1 MSGFKENRTINK
13 TCGTSIWK
21 DSKRSHLSVKSG
33 KHCSKYPVTS
43 FYRYTEAWWWSHLPR
58 VTYSIMEKNW
68 IPISK
73 DNVLLP
79 LTGHSFVLWNQLAW
93 MQSIILFKVDEFRA
107 RYCPGD
113 VSTDTFSRHWEAIWN
128 TTEGSFTSLNMNL
141 GWSVAYCFIKP
152 IASWP
157 WFPWNNKFD

>member
-1 MSGFKENRTINK
+1 MSGLKENRTINK

-21 DSKRSHLSVKSG
+21 HSKRSHLSVKSG
-33 KHCSKYPVTS
+33 KHCSMYPITS
-43 FYRYTEAWWWSHLPR
+43 FYRHTEAWWWSHLPR

-73 DNVLLP
+73 DSVLLP

-93 MQSIILFKVDEFRA
+93 MQSIVLFKVDEFRT

-113 VSTDTFSRHWEAIWN
+113 ISTDTFSRHWEAIWN
-128 TTEGSFTSLNMNL
+128 TTEGSFTSLSWLLL
-141 GWSVAYCFIKP
+141 GHGFLETISLIKCL
-152 IASWP
+152 AFFGFKS
-157 WFPWNNKFD
+157 KST

>member
-1 MSGFKENRTINK
+1 MSKRWVDSKKIIRTINK

-21 DSKRSHLSVKSG
+21 HSKRSHLSVKSG
-33 KHCSKYPVTS
+33 KHCSLYSITS

-58 VTYSIMEKNW
+58 VTYSIMEKYW

-79 LTGHSFVLWNQLAW
+79 LTDHSFVLWNQLAW
-93 MQSIILFKVDEFRA
+93 MQSIVLFKVDEFRA

-113 VSTDTFSRHWEAIWN
+113 ISTDTFSRHWEAIWN

-141 GWSVAYCFIKP
+141 GWLVAYCFI
-152 IASWP
+152 
-157 WFPWNNKFD
+157 

>member
-21 DSKRSHLSVKSG
+21 HSKRSHLSVKSG
-33 KHCSKYPVTS
+33 KHCSMYPITS
-43 FYRYTEAWWWSHLPR
+43 FYRHTEAWWWSHLPR

-73 DNVLLP
+73 DSVLLP

-93 MQSIILFKVDEFRA
+93 MQSIVLFKVDEFRT

-113 VSTDTFSRHWEAIWN
+113 ISTDTFSRHWEAIWN

-141 GWSVAYCFIKP
+141 GWLVAYCFIKL

>member
-21 DSKRSHLSVKSG
+21 HSKRSHLSVKSG
-33 KHCSKYPVTS
+33 KHCSKYPITS

-93 MQSIILFKVDEFRA
+93 MQSIVLFKVDEFRA

-113 VSTDTFSRHWEAIWN
+113 ISTDTFSRHWEAFIDLCLN
-128 TTEGSFTSLNMNL
+128 RYQSGFGEDRLSTKKLAVFFTQEHGKL
-141 GWSVAYCFIKP
+141 SVTLTLA
-152 IASWP
+152 
-157 WFPWNNKFD
+157 